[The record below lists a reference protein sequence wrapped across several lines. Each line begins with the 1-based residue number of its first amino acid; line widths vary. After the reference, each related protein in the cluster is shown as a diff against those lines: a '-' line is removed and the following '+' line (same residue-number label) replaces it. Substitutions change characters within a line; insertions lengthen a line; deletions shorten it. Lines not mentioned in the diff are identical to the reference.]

1 MFKLFNFQSANS
13 LNSLPFYSVEIL
25 AGLEMS
31 NYKTKGMIIFE
42 AHAASIINI
51 YHKCNEHYIFYNGM
65 VYVDVCC

>member
-1 MFKLFNFQSANS
+1 M
-13 LNSLPFYSVEIL
+13 PFYSVEIL

-42 AHAASIINI
+42 AHAASKINI